1 MSPEVRPIEDRR
13 LLGIG
18 LALVGYAC
26 FTVIDSCAKWL
37 TQAFLEGNRQDRRSY
52 ASGTAK
58 FFGAESD
65 RMRKRVAELVSKLA
79 DF

>member
-37 TQAFLEGNRQDRRSY
+37 TQGGLPTLEVVFVRY
-52 ASGTAK
+52 AATIRNCA
-58 FFGAESD
+58 A
-65 RMRKRVAELVSKLA
+65 
-79 DF
+79 

>member
-26 FTVIDSCAKWL
+26 FAVIDSCAKWL
-37 TQAFLEGNRQDRRSY
+37 SQGGMPTMEVVFIRYAAQFLIVAAIFLPQRGMAYSSR
-52 ASGTAK
+52 
-58 FFGAESD
+58 AEC
-65 RMRKRVAELVSKLA
+65 L
-79 DF
+79 